1 MAFIWQPIVPRVPQA
16 HVVVNQARWRE
27 KESERERE
35 GSALS
40 FLVPDLDSDRFFHFL
55 PWFLIGFSLVSR
67 CFSAAGSSQCE
78 AAEAGNEASQNRRTT
93 NPLGRNSCEMIEMKF
108 RSLGQIP
115 KHVFLIVCVL
125 YKTQWNLMDCAGV
138 L

>member
-55 PWFLIGFSLVSR
+55 PWLVSHWFLIGFSLVSHW
-67 CFSAAGSSQCE
+67 FLDVSPPQE
-78 AAEAGNEASQNRRTT
+78 ALNARQRKQAMKRPRTGERQIHWAETPVR
-93 NPLGRNSCEMIEMKF
+93 
-108 RSLGQIP
+108 
-115 KHVFLIVCVL
+115 
-125 YKTQWNLMDCAGV
+125 
-138 L
+138 